1 MLGGRTLLYKSCG
14 ARFAH
19 EAHVTCAKMIF
30 TSAWQVQ
37 QLKARVAELEPYKVK
52 YENIQATTQHEHA
65 VCALLCVNTW
75 YMLPPSASGAA
86 ASANCGIMR

>member
-19 EAHVTCAKMIF
+19 EARVTCAEMIF

-52 YENIQATTQHEHA
+52 YENIQATVQRQRQQQKQQQQQQ
-65 VCALLCVNTW
+65 
-75 YMLPPSASGAA
+75 SAGGA
-86 ASANCGIMR
+86 GGT